1 MRAKDVRRGQKWWA
15 GGVSAVGLA
24 ALSIGVLGKADEEQI
39 KHSVESEQGVLAPY
53 QGEEEPLR
61 ALAVDDA
68 PPSQARWVQVLD
80 EQERALASRV
90 MVSAPGLWPPVVTR
104 SDEAGYVA
112 LPEPGARGPGKEPM
126 RFYEFL
132 ARSDDAEEPRAFW
145 GVIQGPGGPVF
156 AEEGARVVRAAPAA
170 DLRLGIVDPEG
181 APVEGAF
188 VRLSRESLAL
198 LHLHVTTR
206 ADGIAAF
213 RHVPPGT
220 YYVTI
225 DADGHSRRTLQV
237 QHEADDA
244 FMLNVELL
252 KGGGLR
258 MPEAWRAPV
267 VQVLGQSSSA
277 SGEAAA
283 GESMVEN
290 GASEDE
296 VAREALEIYVADPQG
311 AGVTG
316 AWVEVWHAGARV
328 AAGVSAGSRA
338 LRLQVP
344 ADVPLTLYATHP
356 GWGEGQLNGVEA
368 GGRGGATVRLG
379 RPILSVPVPDR
390 VRSMSAIEAALGQRI
405 VDTGSG
411 HQIDVVDPQSAAAR
425 AGVER
430 GDALVF
436 ARRSGEGMRVTVSR
450 GGSFVEVALPR

>member
-1 MRAKDVRRGQKWWA
+1 M
-15 GGVSAVGLA
+15 
-24 ALSIGVLGKADEEQI
+24 
-39 KHSVESEQGVLAPY
+39 LAPY
-53 QGEEEPLR
+53 QGEVEQPR
-61 ALAVDDA
+61 ALAGDDA
-68 PPSQARWVQVLD
+68 PPTQARWVQVLD
-80 EQERALASRV
+80 EDERALASRV

-132 ARSDDAEEPRAFW
+132 ARSDDDDDEPRAFW

-156 AEEGARVVRAAPAA
+156 AEEGARFVRAAPAA
-170 DLRLGIVDPEG
+170 DLRLGIVDAEG

-188 VRLSRESLAL
+188 VRLSRDSLAL

-206 ADGIAAF
+206 EDGVAAF
-213 RHVPPGT
+213 RQIPPGT

-225 DADGHSRRTLQV
+225 DADRHSRRTLQV

-252 KGGGLR
+252 EGGGLR

-267 VQVLGQSSSA
+267 AQVLGQSSSK
-277 SGEAAA
+277 S
-283 GESMVEN
+283 S
-290 GASEDE
+290 ASEAPSPEDATSEKKDDE

-311 AGVTG
+311 AGVSG
-316 AWVEVWHAGARV
+316 AWVEVWQAGERV
-328 AAGVSAGSRA
+328 ASGVSAGSRA
-338 LRLQVP
+338 LHVQVP
-344 ADVPLTLYATHP
+344 AGAPLTVYATHP
-356 GWGEGQLNGVEA
+356 GWGEGQLGGVKA
-368 GGRGGATVRLG
+368 GARGGATVRLG
-379 RPILSVPVPDR
+379 RPLLSAPVPDR
-390 VRSMSAIEAALGQRI
+390 VRSMSAIEAALEQRI

-436 ARRSGEGMRVTVSR
+436 ARRVGGEMRVTVSR
-450 GGSFVEVALPR
+450 GGSFLEVALPQ

>member
-1 MRAKDVRRGQKWWA
+1 MRRGQRWWA

-24 ALSIGVLGKADEEQI
+24 ALAIGVLGEADEEQI
-39 KHSVESEQGVLAPY
+39 KHSVVFEQGVLAPY
-53 QGEEEPLR
+53 QGEVEQPR
-61 ALAVDDA
+61 ALAGDDA
-68 PPSQARWVQVLD
+68 PPTQARWVQVLD
-80 EQERALASRV
+80 EEERALASRV

-112 LPEPGARGPGKEPM
+112 LPEPGARGPGDEPM
-126 RFYEFL
+126 RFYELL
-132 ARSDDAEEPRAFW
+132 ARSDDDEEPRAFW

-156 AEEGARVVRAAPAA
+156 AEEGARFVRASHAA
-170 DLRLGIVDPEG
+170 DLRLGIVDPQG

-206 ADGIAAF
+206 ADGVAAF
-213 RHVPPGT
+213 RQIPPGT

-225 DADGHSRRTLQV
+225 DAEGHARRTLQV

-252 KGGGLR
+252 EGGGLR

-267 VQVLGQSSSA
+267 VQVLGQSSSNSSLA
-277 SGEAAA
+277 VGEASSGE
-283 GESMVEN
+283 
-290 GASEDE
+290 GASIDEDE
-296 VAREALEIYVADPQG
+296 DEAAREALEIYVADPQG

-316 AWVEVWHAGARV
+316 AWVEVWHAGNRV

-338 LRLQVP
+338 LSLQVP
-344 ADVPLTLYATHP
+344 ADGPLTLYATHP
-356 GWGEGQLNGVEA
+356 GWGEGQLGGVEP

-379 RPILSVPVPDR
+379 RPLLSVPVPDR

-411 HQIDVVDPQSAAAR
+411 HQIDVVDPGSPAAR

-436 ARRSGEGMRVTVSR
+436 ARRAGEELRVTVAR
-450 GGSFVEVALPR
+450 AGRFVELALPR